1 MCRGGPGWARESD
14 VGTHS
19 GPRWMGKIPVLCL
32 FSELRGIGEADPD
45 DANGTVKA
53 RESANRYDVYA
64 GGC

>member
-1 MCRGGPGWARESD
+1 